1 MENNMDKEKGR
12 MRAFDVLRGFIVA
25 FLLGPGLVVAAGS
38 ETAVPN
44 EQPMPAQDVP
54 AIQPDRVPSP
64 AMWLPMMAVA
74 RPPLYYWTPPAGM
87 MWPALPQFPARM
99 AMPPVVWVLMPV
111 PATLL
116 TPAQVDYGPVSDTPV
131 VELPVVDPAIAQTTL
146 EDAALAATVT
156 QAGNREAGPAVSSGV
171 EAASP
176 AATNSQTPATRA
188 DEPVAP
194 PAAPSVSAMP
204 VDYGPVA
211 PTPVIELP
219 VLQTHDAGSDT
230 PEPSQVAPKPVRK
243 TGTSGSPKAIPTAKS
258 APAKRMCWSKGVVAP
273 CR

>member
-1 MENNMDKEKGR
+1 
-12 MRAFDVLRGFIVA
+12 MRAFEVLRSFIVA

-38 ETAVPN
+38 ETAAPN
-44 EQPMPAQDVP
+44 EQPMPTQDVP
-54 AIQPDRVPSP
+54 AIQPDRVPST
-64 AMWLPMMAVA
+64 AMWLPMMPVA

-87 MWPALPQFPARM
+87 MWPALPQFPVRM

-111 PATLL
+111 PAALL

-194 PAAPSVSAMP
+194 PAAASVNTMP

-211 PTPVIELP
+211 PTPVIDLP
-219 VLQTHDAGSDT
+219 ALHTQDAGSDT
-230 PEPSQVAPKPVRK
+230 PESSQVAPKSVRK
-243 TGTSGSPKAIPTAKS
+243 TGTPASPKPTPTAKS